1 MIVTIWLPFAQGAA
15 LVLKPVFN
23 PDKQSVN
30 VAQLALDQ
38 LVAGVA
44 DALSLVIYFIRTLL
58 YPEQNDKFLNVMGD
72 LFSIFTNEIDWWL
85 IFDSQYTLHHSL

>member
-23 PDKQSVN
+23 PDKKPIY
-30 VAQLALDQ
+30 VAQLTLDQ
-38 LVAGVA
+38 LVAGIA
-44 DALSLVIYFIRTLL
+44 DALPLVIYFVRALL
-58 YPEQNDKFLNVMGD
+58 YPEQNDEFLNVVGN
-72 LFSIFTNEIDWWL
+72 LFSIFANEVDWWL